1 MKRTD
6 HQPVAYL
13 FILPWIIG
21 FLIFQ
26 LYPFVASFVY
36 SFKMCIRDRFYRP
49 FIGSVHSFRLAVAV
63 PVLLPA
69 PCIFPQLL

>member
-36 SFKMCIRDRFYRP
+36 SFTDF
-49 FIGSVHSFRLAVAV
+49 
-63 PVLLPA
+63 
-69 PCIFPQLL
+69 